1 MLDRSASL
9 AHLQALVTFGVVAS
23 FVTSTVVVA
32 HHAASI
38 GRDADSIA
46 GNALPS
52 VQFLSAARGAVH
64 RLDAAVHDCLDAAL
78 RGEEPPLD
86 SLGPYVDEIETAV
99 SRYRALPEFPQ
110 EGALFGGARPV
121 ISATESNAR
130 RVADSLR
137 GHDVNAARLALADER
152 REAVLADER
161 LGNLAAFNTSQAE
174 GLACDIGVVR
184 RSTRHIAL
192 ALDALSATLAGLAT
206 ALSIVTLRRV
216 VRALQQASDQA
227 ERKSTELDRFAG
239 RVAHDILSPLGA
251 VHLALARVAPR
262 VSGDEGAENAL
273 RRASRSVT
281 RVKNLVDGLL
291 RYARAAARP
300 NASDSVEVT
309 SVIRDVLDEMQC
321 EAQERGVQLEVEQA
335 ESAYVKSSVGV
346 LTSLVSNLIQNAIK
360 YMGDRP
366 RRLIFVRIC
375 SHDER
380 VRIEVE
386 DTGPGVPPNV
396 VESIFEP
403 FVRGVSDNAGIGL
416 GLATVRQLVRAH
428 GGEVSLR
435 SRPGDGSL
443 FWFELPR
450 AASPETS
457 RDAESNPSDLGRS
470 SGRRLSA
477 TAPTPGAG
485 GPGWRG

>member
-1 MLDRSASL
+1 
-9 AHLQALVTFGVVAS
+9 
-23 FVTSTVVVA
+23 
-32 HHAASI
+32 
-38 GRDADSIA
+38 
-46 GNALPS
+46 
-52 VQFLSAARGAVH
+52 
-64 RLDAAVHDCLDAAL
+64 
-78 RGEEPPLD
+78 
-86 SLGPYVDEIETAV
+86 
-99 SRYRALPEFPQ
+99 
-110 EGALFGGARPV
+110 
-121 ISATESNAR
+121 
-130 RVADSLR
+130 
-137 GHDVNAARLALADER
+137 
-152 REAVLADER
+152 
-161 LGNLAAFNTSQAE
+161 
-174 GLACDIGVVR
+174 
-184 RSTRHIAL
+184 
-192 ALDALSATLAGLAT
+192 
-206 ALSIVTLRRV
+206 
-216 VRALQQASDQA
+216 
-227 ERKSTELDRFAG
+227 
-239 RVAHDILSPLGA
+239 
-251 VHLALARVAPR
+251 VAPR